1 MYKKR
6 LLQSL
11 LLLLLTAA
19 LCGCVKRTTGS
30 GGLAGLIDEQN
41 QTNSETTATDA
52 QSCRFSMGLIVSPS
66 RTQ

>member
-52 QSCRFSMGLIVSPS
+52 QSNPGELVDRKSVV
-66 RTQ
+66 